1 MRTNRNQTRDLR
13 EESAIKVG
21 VRAKKAQCWWILV
34 WLESKINAVENLRLP
49 SKQAVNVMEVG
60 KEEELSEEGQQT
72 VVKSN
77 RMVKAK
83 TPFTKLEHRVVAS
96 LISQIDRDQESF
108 GTQRVSLR
116 RIIERAEVSSTEIFR
131 KAREICDR
139 LVEKS
144 VGICT
149 YDEERGRVYTAY
161 TLFRRCRYV
170 EQEGM
175 IEAKFEEEMRPLL
188 LQLKNRFTM
197 YSLNCFLRLPSRHSM
212 RVYELLKMREDLGAM
227 RISVEEFRETLG
239 LENSYDRFTDLRR
252 HVIEKARKQVSKH
265 TDIRFT
271 YRVERDG
278 RTAEGLRFFVSRGE
292 GASRGE
298 EAGRGGKGS
307 SGGEGSSGGK
317 GSGGE
322 PDGRGVESG
331 SAGTAAPAPQMDINA
346 DTGAET
352 SLRFDAKTWF
362 LKGLTQE
369 EIRSLSDETLGALHE
384 AAQEAARRRHPN
396 AKKSVLAT
404 ETLRQMEKK
413 WESGQPASGE

>member
-1 MRTNRNQTRDLR
+1 MEMVDPEAPPVEER
-13 EESAIKVG
+13 E
-21 VRAKKAQCWWILV
+21 
-34 WLESKINAVENLRLP
+34 
-49 SKQAVNVMEVG
+49 
-60 KEEELSEEGQQT
+60 T

-77 RMVKAK
+77 RMIKAK

-116 RIIERAEVSSTEIFR
+116 RIIERAGVSSTEIFR
-131 KAREICDR
+131 KARKICDR

-161 TLFRRCRYV
+161 TLFRQCRYV
-170 EQEGM
+170 EQEGV

-252 HVIEKARKQVSKH
+252 HVIEKARQQVAEH
-265 TDIRFT
+265 TDIEFT
-271 YRVERDG
+271 YRVEREG
-278 RTAEGLRFFVSRGE
+278 RTAERLRFFVKRNGE
-292 GASRGE
+292 SEGNTEIPAAS
-298 EAGRGGKGS
+298 
-307 SGGEGSSGGK
+307 
-317 GSGGE
+317 
-322 PDGRGVESG
+322 
-331 SAGTAAPAPQMDINA
+331 QMDVDV
-346 DTGAET
+346 DTGSET
-352 SLRFDAKTWF
+352 DLRFDVKTWF

-369 EIRSLSDETLGALHE
+369 EVRDLSDETLEALR
-384 AAQEAARRRHPN
+384 EAARAEAERHHPN
-396 AKKSVLAT
+396 GKRSVLAS
-404 ETLRQMEKK
+404 ETLRQMEEK
-413 WESGQPASGE
+413 WESR

>member
-1 MRTNRNQTRDLR
+1 
-13 EESAIKVG
+13 
-21 VRAKKAQCWWILV
+21 
-34 WLESKINAVENLRLP
+34 
-49 SKQAVNVMEVG
+49 MEVVD
-60 KEEELSEEGQQT
+60 ENEPPTDDRET

-77 RMVKAK
+77 RMIKAK

-116 RIIERAEVSSTEIFR
+116 QIIERAGVSSTEIFR

-149 YDEERGRVYTAY
+149 YDEDRGRVYTAY
-161 TLFRRCRYV
+161 TLFRQCRYV

-175 IEAKFEEEMRPLL
+175 IEAKFEGEMRPLL

-212 RVYELLKMREDLGAM
+212 RVYELLKMREDLGAV

-252 HVIEKARKQVSKH
+252 HVIEKARQQIAEC
-265 TDIRFT
+265 TDIEFT
-271 YRVERDG
+271 YKVEREG
-278 RTAEGLRFFVSRGE
+278 RVAEGLRFFPKRKGE
-292 GASRGE
+292 NSGGPE
-298 EAGRGGKGS
+298 EA
-307 SGGEGSSGGK
+307 
-317 GSGGE
+317 
-322 PDGRGVESG
+322 P
-331 SAGTAAPAPQMDINA
+331 PASQTDVNV
-346 DTGAET
+346 DTGSERD
-352 SLRFDAKTWF
+352 LRFDVKTWF

-369 EIRSLSDETLGALHE
+369 EVRGLDDETLETIHE
-384 AAQEAARRRHPN
+384 AARTEAKRRHPD
-396 AKKSVLAT
+396 AKKSVLASH
-404 ETLRQMEKK
+404 TLRRMEEK
-413 WESGQPASGE
+413 WESSRS

>member
-1 MRTNRNQTRDLR
+1 MEVPCGGTFLHGGLHQTMGCTRRWLRQEPRVGAFDLLSSR
-13 EESAIKVG
+13 AESAM
-21 VRAKKAQCWWILV
+21 
-34 WLESKINAVENLRLP
+34 EMVEN
-49 SKQAVNVMEVG
+49 
-60 KEEELSEEGQQT
+60 EEPPVEERET

-77 RMVKAK
+77 RMIKAK

-116 RIIERAEVSSTEIFR
+116 RIIERAGVSSTEIFR

-170 EQEGM
+170 EKEGI

-212 RVYELLKMREDLGAM
+212 RVYELLKMREDLGAV

-252 HVIEKARKQVSKH
+252 HVIEKARQQVAEH
-265 TDIRFT
+265 TDIEFT
-271 YRVERDG
+271 YRIEREG
-278 RTAEGLRFFVSRGE
+278 RTAGRIRFFVKQNGE
-292 GASRGE
+292 REGE
-298 EAGRGGKGS
+298 TEIS
-307 SGGEGSSGGK
+307 
-317 GSGGE
+317 
-322 PDGRGVESG
+322 
-331 SAGTAAPAPQMDINA
+331 PAPQMDVNV
-346 DTGAET
+346 DTGSET
-352 SLRFDAKTWF
+352 NLRFDVKTWF
-362 LKGLTQE
+362 LKSLPQEGLRDLTDE
-369 EIRSLSDETLGALHE
+369 EVEALRETARTE
-384 AAQEAARRRHPN
+384 AERRHPN
-396 AKKSVLAT
+396 AARSVLAS
-404 ETLRQMEKK
+404 ETLRRMEKK
-413 WESGQPASGE
+413 WESRQP

>member
-1 MRTNRNQTRDLR
+1 
-13 EESAIKVG
+13 
-21 VRAKKAQCWWILV
+21 
-34 WLESKINAVENLRLP
+34 
-49 SKQAVNVMEVG
+49 MEVVD
-60 KEEELSEEGQQT
+60 ESEPSADGRET

-77 RMVKAK
+77 RMIKAK

-116 RIIERAEVSSTEIFR
+116 QIIERAGVSSTEIFR

-149 YDEERGRVYTAY
+149 YDEDRGRVYTAY
-161 TLFRRCRYV
+161 TLFRQCRYV

-212 RVYELLKMREDLGAM
+212 RVYELLKMREDLGAV
-227 RISVEEFRETLG
+227 RISIEEFRETLG

-252 HVIEKARKQVSKH
+252 HVIEKARQQIAEC
-265 TDIRFT
+265 TDIEFT
-271 YRVERDG
+271 YKVEREG
-278 RTAEGLRFFVSRGE
+278 RVAKGLRFFVKRNGQDSNRP
-292 GASRGE
+292 E
-298 EAGRGGKGS
+298 EA
-307 SGGEGSSGGK
+307 
-317 GSGGE
+317 
-322 PDGRGVESG
+322 P
-331 SAGTAAPAPQMDINA
+331 PASQTDVNV
-346 DTGAET
+346 DTGSERD
-352 SLRFDAKTWF
+352 LRFDVKTWF

-369 EIRSLSDETLGALHE
+369 EVRGLDDETLETIHE
-384 AAQEAARRRHPN
+384 AARTEAERRHPD
-396 AKKSVLAT
+396 AKKSVLAS
-404 ETLRQMEKK
+404 ETLRRMEEK
-413 WESGQPASGE
+413 WESGH